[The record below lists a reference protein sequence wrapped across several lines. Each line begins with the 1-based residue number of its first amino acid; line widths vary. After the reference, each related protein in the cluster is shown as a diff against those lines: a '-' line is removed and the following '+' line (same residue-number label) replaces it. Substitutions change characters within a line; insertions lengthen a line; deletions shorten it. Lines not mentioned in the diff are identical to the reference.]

1 MSGCLYIVATPI
13 GNLDDITK
21 RAISIL
27 DQVDLIAAE
36 DTRHSRKLLN
46 HLDINNNIIAY
57 FEHNEEKL
65 TTKLIDKLIGGV
77 SIALISDAG
86 TPLISDPGYKLVS
99 AAYNANITV
108 IPIPG
113 PSSAIAAL
121 STSGLPCVKF
131 IFEGYLPPK
140 KVARQKYLKT
150 LILEKRTLIFYET
163 PHRILSS
170 IKDMHS
176 IFGGDRYVT
185 IARELTKKHEQITR
199 DNLFNIKSKIE
210 TTEIKN
216 KGEFV
221 IILEG
226 NRDDSIKDSEILR
239 INKIL
244 RDKISSKDAISLT
257 SKITGKKKNEIYK
270 LVHESDVTV

>member
-1 MSGCLYIVATPI
+1 MCIRDS
-13 GNLDDITK
+13 
-21 RAISIL
+21 
-27 DQVDLIAAE
+27 
-36 DTRHSRKLLN
+36 
-46 HLDINNNIIAY
+46 AY

-185 IARELTKKHEQITR
+185 IARELTKKHEQIKR

-226 NRDDSIKDSEILR
+226 SRDDSIKDSEILR

-244 RDKISSKDAISLT
+244 RDKISSKDAI
-257 SKITGKKKNEIYK
+257 
-270 LVHESDVTV
+270 

>member
-21 RAISIL
+21 RAISTL

-57 FEHNEEKL
+57 FEHNEEEL
-65 TTKLIDKLIGGV
+65 TAKLIDKLIGGV

-199 DNLFNIKSKIE
+199 GNLFNIKSKIE